1 MEPELTIPN
10 KIGEF
15 INIVCFLSLVEPRF
29 YTDPLKSLRCVH
41 DMSVEVEFSGRR
53 KTRWKKKGEERG
65 LSVGQ
70 VHGTAD

>member
-1 MEPELTIPN
+1 MEPELIILN

-15 INIVCFLSLVEPRF
+15 INIVCYLSLVEPRF
-29 YTDPLKSLRCVH
+29 YIDPLKSFRCVH
-41 DMSVEVEFSGRR
+41 DMSAEVGCSGRR
-53 KTRWKKKGEERG
+53 KTRWKKKGEERR